1 MKFKGP
7 AYNAGLRFAVV
18 LSVLATLS
26 AKAQVAS
33 NDSITGRVHDIPDVT
48 VSARRMPQR
57 NAVSYPTQVI
67 GRKELE
73 GLALQN
79 IADAVRRFAGANVKD
94 YGGIGGL
101 KTVSVRSLGAEH
113 TAVVYDGVA
122 VSNCQAGQIDIGRF
136 SLDDIE
142 MLSLS
147 IGQNNELMQ
156 SARAFASAGVL
167 ELFSRD
173 ALLDADRN
181 YKFSGQI
188 KGGSFGL
195 INPSLRWTQRLGKN
209 TVGSLSGNFLY
220 ADGEYPFKLVNGK
233 YTTEEKRKNSDVHS
247 WHVEGN
253 VRHDINEH
261 SRLSVK
267 GYYFDSERGLP
278 GSVILY
284 NDQANER
291 LWDKNGFVQMKYENE
306 FSEKWSMQAL
316 AKYNYSWNKYVDT
329 NVKYEDGKQID
340 LNTQNEYYLSGTFM
354 WKPVQGLAMSWAN
367 DFAVNTLDSN
377 LPSAPQPVRTSWLS
391 ALNAKYVWRSLT
403 FSGTLVNTFMT
414 ESVETGE
421 RPDDRLHLSP
431 TVSVMYKPWK
441 KSNLFLRLM
450 YKDTFRVPT
459 FNDMYYQRMG
469 NTSLDPEKAH
479 EYNFGITWNG
489 APFAFTD
496 FILITADCYYNKVD
510 DKIVAFPS
518 TYVWKMVN
526 YGKVD
531 ILGADVSLQ
540 AKFVLTNNIKMTLSG
555 SYTYQ
560 HATDQTNPD
569 AKNYG
574 DQIPYTP
581 RHSGSA
587 SLMFETP
594 WVDLGYSA
602 VFVGDRYFQKQNIP
616 ENLIKG
622 YQEHSLSASHT
633 FSIKNV
639 KLRLQAEV
647 INLMDEQYDVIKY
660 YPMPGRSWR
669 GTVRIDF

>member
-1 MKFKGP
+1 MKFRGP
-7 AYNAGLRFAVV
+7 AYSAGLCFAVL
-18 LSVLATLS
+18 LSVLAPLPV
-26 AKAQVAS
+26 KAQS
-33 NDSITGRVHDIPDVT
+33 ELNDSIAGRVHDIPDVT
-48 VSARRMPQR
+48 VSARRTPQR

-73 GLALQN
+73 GLGFQN

-142 MLSLS
+142 TLSLS
-147 IGQNNELMQ
+147 VGQNSELMQ

-173 ALLDADRN
+173 VLLDADRK

-188 KGGSFGL
+188 KGGSFGM
-195 INPSLRWTQRLGKN
+195 INPSLRWTQRLGN
-209 TVGSLSGNFLY
+209 STVGSLSGNFLY
-220 ADGEYPFKLVNGK
+220 ADGEYPFRLVNGK
-233 YTTEEKRKNSDVHS
+233 YVTEEKRKNSDVHS

-253 VRHDINEH
+253 VHHDINEH
-261 SRLSVK
+261 SRISVK

-278 GSVILY
+278 GSVVLY
-284 NDQANER
+284 SNQANER

-306 FSEKWSMQAL
+306 LSEKWSMQAL

-329 NVKYEDGKQID
+329 NVKYENGKQID
-340 LNTQNEYYLSGTFM
+340 LNTQNEYYLSGTFL
-354 WKPVQGLAMSWAN
+354 WKPITGLAMSWAN

-431 TVSVMYKPWK
+431 TVSVMYKPWRR
-441 KSNLFLRLM
+441 SNLFLRLM

-479 EYNFGITWNG
+479 EFNFGITWNG

-496 FILITADCYYNKVD
+496 FILITADCYYNKID

-602 VFVGDRYFQKQNIP
+602 VFTGDRYFQKQNIP

>member
-1 MKFKGP
+1 MTTTP
-7 AYNAGLRFAVV
+7 
-18 LSVLATLS
+18 
-26 AKAQVAS
+26 
-33 NDSITGRVHDIPDVT
+33 
-48 VSARRMPQR
+48 
-57 NAVSYPTQVI
+57 
-67 GRKELE
+67 
-73 GLALQN
+73 
-79 IADAVRRFAGANVKD
+79 
-94 YGGIGGL
+94 
-101 KTVSVRSLGAEH
+101 
-113 TAVVYDGVA
+113 
-122 VSNCQAGQIDIGRF
+122 IDI
-136 SLDDIE
+136 
-142 MLSLS
+142 
-147 IGQNNELMQ
+147 
-156 SARAFASAGVL
+156 
-167 ELFSRD
+167 
-173 ALLDADRN
+173 
-181 YKFSGQI
+181 
-188 KGGSFGL
+188 
-195 INPSLRWTQRLGKN
+195 
-209 TVGSLSGNFLY
+209 
-220 ADGEYPFKLVNGK
+220 
-233 YTTEEKRKNSDVHS
+233 
-247 WHVEGN
+247 
-253 VRHDINEH
+253 
-261 SRLSVK
+261 
-267 GYYFDSERGLP
+267 
-278 GSVILY
+278 
-284 NDQANER
+284 
-291 LWDKNGFVQMKYENE
+291 
-306 FSEKWSMQAL
+306 
-316 AKYNYSWNKYVDT
+316 
-329 NVKYEDGKQID
+329 
-340 LNTQNEYYLSGTFM
+340 NTQNEYYLSGTFM
-354 WKPVQGLAMSWAN
+354 WKPVRRLAMSWAN

-391 ALNAKYVWRSLT
+391 ALNARYVWRSLT
-403 FSGTLVNTFMT
+403 FSGTLVNTFMA

-421 RPDDRLHLSP
+421 RPDNRLHLSP
-431 TVSVMYKPWK
+431 TVSVMYKPWRR
-441 KSNLFLRLM
+441 SNLFLRLM

-479 EYNFGITWNG
+479 EFNFGITWNG

-602 VFVGDRYFQKQNIP
+602 VFAGDRYFQKQNIP

-647 INLMDEQYDVIKY
+647 INLTDEQYDVIKY

-669 GTVRIDF
+669 GTVKIDF

>member
-1 MKFKGP
+1 
-7 AYNAGLRFAVV
+7 
-18 LSVLATLS
+18 
-26 AKAQVAS
+26 
-33 NDSITGRVHDIPDVT
+33 
-48 VSARRMPQR
+48 
-57 NAVSYPTQVI
+57 
-67 GRKELE
+67 
-73 GLALQN
+73 
-79 IADAVRRFAGANVKD
+79 
-94 YGGIGGL
+94 
-101 KTVSVRSLGAEH
+101 
-113 TAVVYDGVA
+113 
-122 VSNCQAGQIDIGRF
+122 
-136 SLDDIE
+136 
-142 MLSLS
+142 
-147 IGQNNELMQ
+147 
-156 SARAFASAGVL
+156 
-167 ELFSRD
+167 
-173 ALLDADRN
+173 
-181 YKFSGQI
+181 
-188 KGGSFGL
+188 
-195 INPSLRWTQRLGKN
+195 
-209 TVGSLSGNFLY
+209 
-220 ADGEYPFKLVNGK
+220 
-233 YTTEEKRKNSDVHS
+233 
-247 WHVEGN
+247 
-253 VRHDINEH
+253 
-261 SRLSVK
+261 
-267 GYYFDSERGLP
+267 
-278 GSVILY
+278 
-284 NDQANER
+284 
-291 LWDKNGFVQMKYENE
+291 
-306 FSEKWSMQAL
+306 
-316 AKYNYSWNKYVDT
+316 
-329 NVKYEDGKQID
+329 
-340 LNTQNEYYLSGTFM
+340 M
-354 WKPVQGLAMSWAN
+354 WKPVRRLAMSWAN

-391 ALNAKYVWRSLT
+391 ALNARYVWRSLT

-431 TVSVMYKPWK
+431 TVSVMYKPWRR
-441 KSNLFLRLM
+441 SNLFLRLM

-540 AKFVLTNNIKMTLSG
+540 AKFVLINNIKMTLSG

>member
-1 MKFKGP
+1 MKISGP
-7 AYNAGLRFAVV
+7 ACNAGLCFAVL
-18 LSVLATLS
+18 LSVLAPLS
-26 AKAQVAS
+26 AKAQAAS
-33 NDSITGRVHDIPDVT
+33 DDSISGRVHDIPDVT

-57 NAVSYPTQVI
+57 NGVSYPTQVI
-67 GRKELE
+67 GRKELD

-79 IADAVRRFAGANVKD
+79 VADAVRRFAGADVKD

-113 TAVVYDGVA
+113 TAVVYDGVV

-136 SLDDIE
+136 NLDDIE

-147 IGQNNELMQ
+147 IGQTSELMQ

-195 INPSLRWTQRLGKN
+195 INPSIRWTQRLGKN
-209 TVGSLSGNFLY
+209 TIGSLSGNFLY
-220 ADGEYPFKLVNGK
+220 ADGEYPFELVNGK

-261 SRLSVK
+261 SSLSVK

-306 FSEKWSMQAL
+306 LSEEWSMQAL
-316 AKYNYSWNKYVDT
+316 AKYNYSWSKYVDT
-329 NVKYEDGKQID
+329 NVKYEGGKQID
-340 LNTQNEYYLSGTFM
+340 INTQNEYYLSGTFM
-354 WKPVQGLAMSWAN
+354 WKPVRRLAMSWAN

-391 ALNAKYVWRSLT
+391 ALNARYVWHSLT
-403 FSGTLVNTFMT
+403 FSGTLVNTFMA

-421 RPDDRLHLSP
+421 RPDNRLHLSP
-431 TVSVMYKPWK
+431 TVSVMYKPWRR
-441 KSNLFLRLM
+441 SNLFLRLM

-459 FNDMYYQRMG
+459 FNDLYYQRMG
-469 NTSLDPEKAH
+469 NAGLSPEKAH
-479 EYNFGITWNG
+479 EFNFGITWNG

-602 VFVGDRYFQKQNIP
+602 VFAGDRYFQKQNIP

-647 INLMDEQYDVIKY
+647 INLTDEQYDVIKY

-669 GTVRIDF
+669 GTVKIDF

>member
-1 MKFKGP
+1 MKISGP
-7 AYNAGLRFAVV
+7 ACNAGLCFAVL
-18 LSVLATLS
+18 LSVLAPLS
-26 AKAQVAS
+26 AKAQAAS
-33 NDSITGRVHDIPDVT
+33 DDSISGRVHDIPDVT

-57 NAVSYPTQVI
+57 NGVSYPTQVI

-73 GLALQN
+73 GLGFQN

-113 TAVVYDGVA
+113 TAVVYDGVV

-136 SLDDIE
+136 NLDDIE

-147 IGQNNELMQ
+147 IGQTSELMQ

-195 INPSLRWTQRLGKN
+195 INPSIRWTQRLGKN
-209 TVGSLSGNFLY
+209 TIGSLSGNFLY
-220 ADGEYPFKLVNGK
+220 ADGEYPFELVNGK

-247 WHVEGN
+247 WYVEGN
-253 VRHDINEH
+253 VHHDINEH
-261 SRLSVK
+261 SRISVK

-278 GSVILY
+278 GSVVLY
-284 NDQANER
+284 SNQANER

-306 FSEKWSMQAL
+306 LSEKWSMQAL

-329 NVKYEDGKQID
+329 NVKYENGKQID
-340 LNTQNEYYLSGTFM
+340 LNTQNEYYLSGTFL
-354 WKPVQGLAMSWAN
+354 WKPITGLAMSWAN

-431 TVSVMYKPWK
+431 TVSVMYKPWRR
-441 KSNLFLRLM
+441 SNLFLRLM

-540 AKFVLTNNIKMTLSG
+540 AKFVLINNIKMTLSG

>member
-1 MKFKGP
+1 MKLKGP
-7 AYNAGLRFAVV
+7 AYSAGLCFAVL
-18 LSVLATLS
+18 LSVLAPS
-26 AKAQVAS
+26 PVKAQS
-33 NDSITGRVHDIPDVT
+33 ELNDSIAGRVHDIPDVT
-48 VSARRMPQR
+48 VSARRTPQR

-73 GLALQN
+73 GLGFQN

-147 IGQNNELMQ
+147 VGQNSELMQ

-173 ALLDADRN
+173 VLLEADRK

-188 KGGSFGL
+188 KGGSFGM
-195 INPSLRWTQRLGKN
+195 INPSLRWTQRLGKS

-220 ADGEYPFKLVNGK
+220 ADGEYPFQLVNGK
-233 YTTEEKRKNSDVHS
+233 YVTEEKRKNSDVHS

-253 VRHDINEH
+253 VHHDINEH
-261 SRLSVK
+261 SRISVK

-278 GSVILY
+278 GSVVLY
-284 NDQANER
+284 SNQANER

-306 FSEKWSMQAL
+306 LSEKWSMQAL

-329 NVKYEDGKQID
+329 NVKYENGKQID
-340 LNTQNEYYLSGTFM
+340 LNTQNEYYLSGTFL
-354 WKPVQGLAMSWAN
+354 WKPITGLAMSWAN

-391 ALNAKYVWRSLT
+391 ALNARYVWRSLT
-403 FSGTLVNTFMT
+403 FSGALVNTFMT
-414 ESVETGE
+414 ESVRRGE

-431 TVSVMYKPWK
+431 TVSVMYKPWMRN
-441 KSNLFLRLM
+441 NLFLRLM

-459 FNDMYYQRMG
+459 FNDLYYQRMG
-469 NTSLDPEKAH
+469 NTKLSPEKAH

-518 TYVWKMVN
+518 TYVWRMAN

-531 ILGADVSLQ
+531 ILGADVSMQ
-540 AKFVLTNNIKMTLSG
+540 AKFILARNIKMTLSG

-560 HATDQTNPD
+560 RATDQTNPD

-602 VFVGDRYFQKQNIP
+602 VFVGDRYSQKQNIAS
-616 ENLIKG
+616 NLIKR

-633 FSIKNV
+633 FNIKNV
-639 KLRLQAEV
+639 KLRLQAEM
-647 INLMDEQYDVIKY
+647 INLTNEQYDVIKY

>member
-1 MKFKGP
+1 MNLKGP
-7 AYNAGLRFAVV
+7 AYSAGLCFAVL
-18 LSVLATLS
+18 LSVLAPLPI
-26 AKAQVAS
+26 KAQS
-33 NDSITGRVHDIPDVT
+33 ELNDSIAGRVHDIPDVT
-48 VSARRMPQR
+48 VSARRTPQR

-73 GLALQN
+73 GLGFQN

-147 IGQNNELMQ
+147 VGQNSELMQ

-173 ALLDADRN
+173 VLLDADRK

-188 KGGSFGL
+188 KGGSFGM
-195 INPSLRWTQRLGKN
+195 INPSLRWTQRLGKS

-220 ADGEYPFKLVNGK
+220 ADGEYPFQLVNGK
-233 YTTEEKRKNSDVHS
+233 YVTEEKRKNSDVHS

-253 VRHDINEH
+253 VHHDINEH
-261 SRLSVK
+261 SRISVK

-278 GSVILY
+278 GSVVLY
-284 NDQANER
+284 SNQANER

-306 FSEKWSMQAL
+306 LSEKWSMQAL

-329 NVKYEDGKQID
+329 NVKYENGKQID
-340 LNTQNEYYLSGTFM
+340 LNTQNEYYLSGTFL
-354 WKPVQGLAMSWAN
+354 WKPITGLAMSWAN

-431 TVSVMYKPWK
+431 TVSVMYKPWRR
-441 KSNLFLRLM
+441 SNLFLRLM

-531 ILGADVSLQ
+531 ILGTDVSLQ
-540 AKFVLTNNIKMTLSG
+540 AKFVLINNIKMTLSG